1 MERVIALVD
10 MDCFYVQVE
19 QRQHPETKGLPCAVV
34 QYKKW
39 KGGGIIAVGYE
50 ARAKGVTRNMWGD
63 DAKAKCPNIHF
74 FRVPEVRGKADLTKF
89 REAGAE
95 VIAVLSKFS
104 DCVER
109 ASIDEAYIDLT
120 EEVKKRMASTK
131 TQDVSME
138 QLPNTFIVGWGDDK
152 DGSKRKQGVDDWI
165 KLLPYNS
172 SNDSS
177 DQKLLIGALIAEE
190 MRAAVYKETGFRCS
204 AGIAHNKM
212 LAKLVCGLHKPNKQT
227 ILPQSSVQQLFDTL
241 PINKIRNLGGK
252 LGQSVM
258 EQLSIEKMGEL
269 CQFELHTLQQN
280 FGDKTGA
287 WLYEVCR
294 GVEHEPVSARQ
305 LPKSIGCSK
314 NFPGKTC
321 LDTKDKVK
329 FWLLEL
335 SKEVEERLI
344 KDKEL
349 NNRVAKSMTVS
360 VRYMS
365 NPSPIVASRA
375 CAVTK
380 YDAEKFANDAYALI
394 LKLNHA
400 PAHQSA
406 WSPPILCL
414 GVSATKFLDESN
426 NQSTLSFFV
435 GQKTLGSI
443 SASQS
448 EATPPKSET
457 KTIASFFRRGKDCS
471 VITSSQNDSTRDQQN
486 SITHE
491 QGDSS
496 SKSTHPKKQSQE
508 NKNFDE
514 GNVLDLPEKDLT
526 LKKSDVT
533 SEQLIDNEK
542 NHSPHRFFATRKLKN
557 DLVHNLPKDSTPV
570 GTQDRKRSNF
580 EHMSEMNSVEDASID
595 NKISQNSVDP
605 DFIAALPPE
614 IREEV
619 LSQVSSVPA
628 PPVDNQCKEYLV
640 QKQKDR
646 TSLEKF
652 LNKQDSSVSNLENSE
667 EAGKNL
673 AICEK
678 CNKQIEKSEMTE
690 HLDYHFAKELQKE
703 LSWTSDKNSG
713 QSAQSSGQRKRSLGC
728 SGKSPKKVMKKL
740 KNNAGLTQTISH
752 FFK

>member
-19 QRQHPETKGLPCAVV
+19 QRLHPETKGLPCAVV

-120 EEVKKRMASTK
+120 EEVRKRMASSK
-131 TQDVSME
+131 TREVSTD

-152 DGSKRKQGVDDWI
+152 DGTKRQQGVDDWM
-165 KLLPYNS
+165 KLLPCDS
-172 SNDSS
+172 GEDSS

-190 MRAAVYKETGFRCS
+190 MRVAVYKETGFRCS

-227 ILPQSSVQQLFDTL
+227 VLPHSSVQQLFDTL

-258 EQLSIEKMGEL
+258 EQLNIERMGEL
-269 CQFELHTLQQN
+269 CQFQLTTLQQN

-329 FWLLEL
+329 FWLSEL

-344 KDKEL
+344 KDKEM

-365 NPSPIVASRA
+365 NPSPVVASRA

-380 YDAEKFANDAYALI
+380 YDAEKFASDAYALI
-394 LKLNHA
+394 MKLNHA

-414 GVSATKFLDESN
+414 GVSATKFVDEST
-426 NQSTLSFFV
+426 NQLTLSSFV
-435 GQKTLGSI
+435 GQKTSSSI
-443 SASQS
+443 SASQ
-448 EATPPKSET
+448 TQTLPVKSET
-457 KTIASFFRRGKDCS
+457 KSIASFFRRGNN
-471 VITSSQNDSTRDQQN
+471 SSALMSNQKESTRDQQMN
-486 SITHE
+486 SLIHE
-491 QGDSS
+491 PGDSS
-496 SKSTHPKKQSQE
+496 SGSSHTYKQSQE
-508 NKNFDE
+508 NE
-514 GNVLDLPEKDLT
+514 SDLYLREKDLP
-526 LKKSDVT
+526 LKSLDSTSD
-533 SEQLIDNEK
+533 QLIDNER
-542 NHSPHRFFATRKLKN
+542 NHSPCGFFAKRKSKN
-557 DLVHNLPKDSTPV
+557 GLVYNLSQDSIPV
-570 GTQDRKRSNF
+570 GVQGRKQTNF
-580 EHMSEMNSVEDASID
+580 EDKSEMNNSIEDASME
-595 NKISQNSVDP
+595 NRISQNSVDP
-605 DFIAALPPE
+605 DFLAALPPDL
-614 IREEV
+614 RQEV
-619 LSQVSSVPA
+619 LSQVSPA
-628 PPVDNQCKEYLV
+628 PPVDKEPLV
-640 QKQKDR
+640 QSQR
-646 TSLEKF
+646 GSTSLEKY
-652 LNKQDSSVSNLENSE
+652 LNKQDPSNMEDSPE
-667 EAGKNL
+667 TGKDL
-673 AICEK
+673 VVCEK
-678 CNKQIEKSEMTE
+678 CNKQIEASELPE
-690 HLDYHFAKELQKE
+690 HMDYHFAKELQKE
-703 LSWTSDKNSG
+703 LSQTSDTNSG
-713 QSAQSSGQRKRSLGC
+713 LSVQSSGQRKRSLGC
-728 SGKSPKKVMKKL
+728 GSKSPKKVTKKL
-740 KNNAGLTQTISH
+740 KNNAGQTQTISH
-752 FFK
+752 FFNKNSV